1 MMTVRTTNPCE
12 SLFQVT
18 TLEICM
24 NNIRNYRPEKAM
36 AAAELFVIRS
46 DETGKVIGQQLVQR
60 GCSRYAGM
68 INS

>member
-1 MMTVRTTNPCE
+1 
-12 SLFQVT
+12 
-18 TLEICM
+18 M

-46 DETGKVIGQQLVQR
+46 DETGKVIGQQPVQR

-68 INS
+68 INSGTPVDHLRGCH